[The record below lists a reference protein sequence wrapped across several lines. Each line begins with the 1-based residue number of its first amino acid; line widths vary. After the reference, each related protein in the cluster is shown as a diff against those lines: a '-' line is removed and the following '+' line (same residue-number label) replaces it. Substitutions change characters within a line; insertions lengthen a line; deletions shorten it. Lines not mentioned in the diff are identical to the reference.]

1 MKNKY
6 LSFIVIIPVVLMS
19 FTRIS
24 TTYQTECVSIQTD
37 GYTTIKIWDTKAG
50 KSYKPEQSRKDAVH
64 ALLFSGISGSKGCTT
79 QEPLLKKSEDIENF
93 QKIEKAFFSKNGKWV
108 LYTRS
113 SSTETT
119 LPEGIGEKN
128 WKVYQVA
135 ISKDALKKYLEE
147 QKIIKSLNTGF

>member
-6 LSFIVIIPVVLMS
+6 LSFLVVLLIALMS
-19 FTRIS
+19 FNKSS
-24 TTYQTECVSIQTD
+24 TTYQTKCVSIHTD
-37 GYTTIKIWDTKAG
+37 VYITIKIWDTKAG

-79 QEPLLKKSEDIENF
+79 QEPLLKKTEDIENF

-135 ISKDALKKYLEE
+135 VSKDALKKYLED

>member
-1 MKNKY
+1 
-6 LSFIVIIPVVLMS
+6 MS
-19 FTRIS
+19 FTRTS
-24 TTYQTECVSIQTD
+24 TTYQTECVSIQSD
-37 GYTTIKIWDTKAG
+37 GYITIKIWNTKAG

-79 QEPLLKKSEDIENF
+79 QEPLLKKSDDIENF
-93 QKIEKAFFSKNGKWV
+93 QKIEKEFFSKNGKWV

-119 LPEGIGEKN
+119 LPDGIGEKN
-128 WKVYQVA
+128 WKVFQVA
-135 ISKDALKKYLEE
+135 ISRDALKKYLEE

>member
-6 LSFIVIIPVVLMS
+6 LSFLVVVLITLMS
-19 FTRIS
+19 YSKNS

-37 GYTTIKIWDTKAG
+37 GYITIKIWDTKAG
-50 KSYKPEQSRKDAVH
+50 KTYKPEQSRKDAVH

-93 QKIEKAFFSKNGKWV
+93 QKVEKEFFSKNGKWV

-113 SSTETT
+113 SSIETT

-135 ISKDALKKYLEE
+135 ISRDALKKYLEE

>member
-1 MKNKY
+1 
-6 LSFIVIIPVVLMS
+6 MS
-19 FTRIS
+19 FSKSS
-24 TTYQTECVSIQTD
+24 TTYQTECFSIQTD
-37 GYTTIKIWDTKAG
+37 GYIIIKIWDTKAG

-64 ALLFSGISGSKGCTT
+64 ALLFSGISGSKVCST
-79 QEPLLKKSEDIENF
+79 QEPLLKKTEDIENF
-93 QKIEKAFFSKNGKWV
+93 QKIEKDFFSKNGKWV

-135 ISKDALKKYLEE
+135 ISRDALKKYLEE

>member
-6 LSFIVIIPVVLMS
+6 LSFLVVLLIALMS
-19 FTRIS
+19 FNKSS

-128 WKVYQVA
+128 WKGYQVA

>member
-1 MKNKY
+1 M
-6 LSFIVIIPVVLMS
+6 LFLVILLITLMS
-19 FTRIS
+19 FSKSI
-24 TTYQTECVSIQTD
+24 TTYQTECISIKTN
-37 GYTTIKIWDTKAG
+37 GYVVIKIWDAKGG
-50 KSYKPEQSRKDAVH
+50 KHYKPEQSRKDAVH

-119 LPEGIGEKN
+119 LPEGISEKN

-135 ISKDALKKYLEE
+135 ISRDALKKYLEE